1 MKYEYH
7 SISIVCRILRKYD
20 YGIHE
25 NFGILSSRDIMK
37 TLRGI

>member
-1 MKYEYH
+1 MNDYPKKH
-7 SISIVCRILRKYD
+7 D
-20 YGIHE
+20 YGIYA